1 MRVAGS
7 VAYKITAPP
16 ALVLDVD
23 QTAFPLSI
31 ASFYIEVIDDPA
43 GTMNRARTA
52 VRFFDSE
59 TPDVLHKALHNNFV
73 TRSHGPFDLFN
84 GGTRRARLD
93 RSRQQ
98 EGF

>member
-1 MRVAGS
+1 
-7 VAYKITAPP
+7 
-16 ALVLDVD
+16 
-23 QTAFPLSI
+23 
-31 ASFYIEVIDDPA
+31 
-43 GTMNRARTA
+43 MNRARTA